1 MDCHGSPMPILQL
14 GETEG
19 IEGLTPLCKLTW
31 LVVYKA
37 RTGAQ
42 EVLPQGLCVLGCYAT
57 LPATDDGW

>member
-1 MDCHGSPMPILQL
+1 MPILQM

-31 LVVYKA
+31 LMVYKA
-37 RTGAQ
+37 RTGDQ

-57 LPATDDGW
+57 LPATHDGP